1 MTRCFRNR
9 RNDDVSHDLWCVAGS
24 PGAAGNLS
32 RPQPGAVCGLHAAPG
47 SDLLLRTAAEY
58 VAPTTTVTTY
68 RPYAILPR
76 RRVTVTTYYTPP
88 VAYGPVYYR

>member
-1 MTRCFRNR
+1 
-9 RNDDVSHDLWCVAGS
+9 
-24 PGAAGNLS
+24 
-32 RPQPGAVCGLHAAPG
+32 
-47 SDLLLRTAAEY
+47 